1 MKYIKKLI
9 RNSKRA
15 LNQQVIKNKQEIVK
29 YAPRLT
35 GIQDRVSVLAIRTF
49 FFLVPGVFISVEIVD
64 ILDCNFQDVMYR
76 FHSNLPLDYI
86 DTKSLIYEIRGKAI
100 QNPLIG
106 KQLIV
111 VCEYLKRN

>member
-35 GIQDRVSVLAIRTF
+35 GIQVAKDPEVNPSGFFSSV
-49 FFLVPGVFISVEIVD
+49 
-64 ILDCNFQDVMYR
+64 
-76 FHSNLPLDYI
+76 
-86 DTKSLIYEIRGKAI
+86 
-100 QNPLIG
+100 
-106 KQLIV
+106 
-111 VCEYLKRN
+111 

>member
-35 GIQDRVSVLAIRTF
+35 GIQANNSDEFVKGTYAVPFFMRVCHKCHEINS
-49 FFLVPGVFISVEIVD
+49 FLI
-64 ILDCNFQDVMYR
+64 
-76 FHSNLPLDYI
+76 HS
-86 DTKSLIYEIRGKAI
+86 SLH
-100 QNPLIG
+100 
-106 KQLIV
+106 
-111 VCEYLKRN
+111 

>member
-35 GIQDRVSVLAIRTF
+35 GIQVLQW
-49 FFLVPGVFISVEIVD
+49 LMVQQS
-64 ILDCNFQDVMYR
+64 
-76 FHSNLPLDYI
+76 
-86 DTKSLIYEIRGKAI
+86 
-100 QNPLIG
+100 
-106 KQLIV
+106 
-111 VCEYLKRN
+111 